1 MIVFD
6 FIPHDYKFAT
16 GCREHAITVDPTQQ
30 YNIIHTGIL
39 CANDK
44 SKKEK
49 KQKINKEK
57 RNNFNRIENKKKK
70 K

>member
-49 KQKINKEK
+49 KQK
-57 RNNFNRIENKKKK
+57 
-70 K
+70 